1 MNSTSHITTTAA
13 AQESLNQFTISSA
26 ELPFARLCA
35 KRDSCSQFGFWRN
48 VCLKAVHPVEARL
61 LCTCPGY
68 LGQGSL
74 NWDTGNQFSSHLPV
88 IFVVP
93 GGERHH
99 CPIYYKL
106 GSEFEEEGEKGKPR
120 LPVANADFALVAVGT
135 LPIPLLVGC
144 FSESID
150 FTI

>member
-1 MNSTSHITTTAA
+1 MIAA
-13 AQESLNQFTISSA
+13 LSLVFGEMYVSKLFT
-26 ELPFARLCA
+26 
-35 KRDSCSQFGFWRN
+35 Q
-48 VCLKAVHPVEARL
+48 LKPGCYVL
-61 LCTCPGY
+61 PGY

-74 NWDTGNQFSSHLPV
+74 NWDTGNQFSSHLSV
-88 IFVVP
+88 IVVGP

-135 LPIPLLVGC
+135 LPIPLLVGR
-144 FSESID
+144 FAESID
-150 FTI
+150 FTT